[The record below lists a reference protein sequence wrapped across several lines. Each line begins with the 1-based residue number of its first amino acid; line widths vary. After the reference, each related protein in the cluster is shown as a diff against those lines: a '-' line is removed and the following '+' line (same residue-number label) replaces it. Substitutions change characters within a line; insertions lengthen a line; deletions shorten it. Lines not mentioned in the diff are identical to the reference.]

1 MSELAD
7 QLRTCPNCGQQ
18 NAMHSLKCI
27 RCGEVLEDL
36 FVFDDIDADGQEPTP
51 ESISGVLA
59 SLNEN
64 DLLTD
69 QTETESSDTTESQPI
84 EGDEE
89 GRSGDASQT
98 PDWLERV
105 RERTRKEDPSGEM
118 VKGGQ
123 AMDKRRAAG
132 ERSQVDQAFD
142 EVIQRIREQSEK
154 ERKKTRKMETNLVDE
169 DGVPEWL
176 RRIRELHPAH
186 EQDAKQ
192 VLTGSQDENFDDEW
206 TDEELQELLRREIGD
221 EYNPGEQTVFT
232 NLTSSNNPEIAEDQS
247 EEESESLPK
256 YEIPR
261 DFHNIPD
268 DDFDEPDNTKPTKPG
283 NPELLDKNEDPPETD
298 NEGPDIEAEPET
310 GMEVQN
316 LLETPPDF
324 EDEESEQPE
333 EEENEEKFSITE
345 SDQIENE
352 LEEHA
357 DELLLEREES
367 EQAEDREKKS
377 LKPLSTEEQVVPDLL
392 LLRDQRDRAQVL
404 TNIIEQEGHRTIPVL
419 HEKNRQSKLGRLIL
433 ALLLLAGVIIS
444 LVLGPGEDLN
454 LPLSQPAGAL
464 QEKTAKLQTGD
475 VVLVVLDYQAATSSE
490 IEELAKPVLDALSH
504 QGVSL
509 RFVTSQPVDLWLG
522 EELLPSN
529 DTGFAVKIEFIPG
542 GLLGYL
548 TLTAGSSPDWGMTP
562 IERVVS
568 DGTKLLDETSL
579 VMIISDSP
587 DFVRNWLEQISPWHP
602 DLPTLAIS
610 TSLSEALILP
620 YFESGQLSGFL
631 AGHPGGEGQNQ
642 QANQRAWQVGM
653 LIMMVVLILGMITKA
668 EADAAVK
675 DEGHNHA

>member
-36 FVFDDIDADGQEPTP
+36 FAFDDIDADGEGPTP
-51 ESISGVLA
+51 ESISDVLA

-64 DLLTD
+64 ILLTD
-69 QTETESSDTTESQPI
+69 QTESESSETAEDQPNG
-84 EGDEE
+84 GDEE
-89 GRSGDASQT
+89 RRSGDASQT
-98 PDWLERV
+98 PGWLERV
-105 RERTRKEDPSGEM
+105 RERTREEDSSGEM

-123 AMDKRRAAG
+123 AMDKHRSAG

-154 ERKKTRKMETNLVDE
+154 ERKKTRKMETDLVDE
-169 DGVPEWL
+169 NGVPEWL

-186 EQDAKQ
+186 EQDTEQ
-192 VLTGSQDENFDDEW
+192 VLTSSQEESFDDEW

-221 EYNPGEQTVFT
+221 EYNPGEQNVFT
-232 NLTSSNNPEIAEDQS
+232 NLTSSDNPEIADDQS
-247 EEESESLPK
+247 EEESEFLPI
-256 YEIPR
+256 YEIPE

-283 NPELLDKNEDPPETD
+283 NSELLDRDEDPPEAG
-298 NEGPDIEAEPET
+298 NKGPDIEAESQAGVEIQHLIDNPT
-310 GMEVQN
+310 
-316 LLETPPDF
+316 DF
-324 EDEESEQPE
+324 EGGESEQPE
-333 EEENEEKFSITE
+333 EENEEVLSIIE
-345 SDQIENE
+345 SDQIGEE
-352 LEEHA
+352 LEEQEG
-357 DELLLEREES
+357 ELPVETEES
-367 EQAEDREKKS
+367 EQAGDRDKKI
-377 LKPLSTEEQVVPDLL
+377 LKSRSIEVDVVPDLL

-444 LVLGPGEDLN
+444 LVLGPGDNLH
-454 LPLSQPAGAL
+454 LPLSLPAAAL
-464 QEKTAKLQTGD
+464 QEKTAKLQSGE

-522 EELLPSN
+522 EELLPTTDN
-529 DTGFAVKIEFIPG
+529 GLAVKIDFIPG

-548 TLTAGSSPDWGMTP
+548 TLTAGTSPDWGTTP

-568 DGTKLLDETSL
+568 GGTKLLDETNL
-579 VMIISDSP
+579 VMLISDSP

-610 TSLSEALILP
+610 TSLSEAMILP
-620 YFESGQLSGFL
+620 YFESGQLSGFI
-631 AGHPGGEGQNQ
+631 AGHPGGVGQNQ